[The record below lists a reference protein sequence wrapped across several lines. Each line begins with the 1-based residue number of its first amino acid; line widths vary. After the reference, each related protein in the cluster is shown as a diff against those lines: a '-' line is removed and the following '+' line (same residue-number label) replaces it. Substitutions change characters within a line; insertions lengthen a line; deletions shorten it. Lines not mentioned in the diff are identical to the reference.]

1 MLWINAT
8 TTMVPSLPRHII
20 CIYIFSSLTSL
31 FFGLFFRLFF
41 LKLADSLKSAFAMLN
56 HWVIFFSK
64 QTVKIHAVVNQGLEA
79 KTKKWYRFHLAQ
91 YFYLPPQS
99 KKVSTKKLG
108 KNPFR
113 KPIGDKYKSSY
124 FIFWV
129 KFPRF
134 MITAATPTRAKHI
147 PYL

>member
-1 MLWINAT
+1 
-8 TTMVPSLPRHII
+8 MVPSLPRHII

-31 FFGLFFRLFF
+31 FFGPFFRLFF
-41 LKLADSLKSAFAMLN
+41 SEARRLFEKCICNVESLS
-56 HWVIFFSK
+56 HFFSK

-108 KNPFR
+108 KNLFR
-113 KPIGDKYKSSY
+113 KPIGDKYKSS
-124 FIFWV
+124 
-129 KFPRF
+129 
-134 MITAATPTRAKHI
+134 
-147 PYL
+147 